1 VTAHSLRILS
11 PQTSS
16 LSQPMGKIIRMT
28 DSPLAS
34 ALLITLF
41 LPAALP
47 SAVHGED
54 RFYEIPK
61 HAGHQEV
68 IDAAQAWHVTDD
80 GLKHLRS
87 YLLRGE
93 IDIYMQNK
101 VRRLTLDGTQITDK
115 GLRHFAGRDGL
126 LHLETLSLA
135 ETQVTD
141 AGLPVLSGL
150 KNLRRIRFGRTYVFR
165 EGVSGTRVT
174 QQGLQ
179 SLQQAL
185 PDCQIQHQQV
195 PLELSVRQR
204 EQFQLWSAAAVPR
217 LNQNGDIEALFIRPG
232 TKLTQQ
238 HRDSLPQLKSLS
250 ELHAG
255 GTFSA
260 TETASLTS
268 MVSLRQICLRDCRLD
283 DTALQPLARLANLS
297 VVDLAGCQVSDRGL
311 KTLQTLTHLSAL
323 NVQRTAVRT
332 SGLQRFRK
340 ALPETELVFDPWRVV
355 GLPYVHLKVN
365 DRFELAAVNLPG
377 RNLRR
382 KELTRRLSQLLEHP
396 SLEQLNLRHLDL
408 TDSDLKLVSQM
419 KNLRVL
425 DLGNTQITPAGV
437 PHLAQLEQLE
447 SLNLWKT
454 KLSGN
459 GGLTALE
466 KLPHLES
473 LELDETQI
481 DDTALSALTRMP
493 KLNYTEL
500 WHTDVTRAGVAS
512 LQQQRPRLTIRSNP
526 RR

>member
-1 VTAHSLRILS
+1 
-11 PQTSS
+11 
-16 LSQPMGKIIRMT
+16 MT
-28 DSPLAS
+28 DSRQS
-34 ALLITLF
+34 CALLVTLF
-41 LPAALP
+41 LTAVLP
-47 SAVHGED
+47 SAIHAED
-54 RFYEIPK
+54 RFYEISK
-61 HAGHQEV
+61 HAGQQEV

-101 VRRLTLDGTQITDK
+101 VRHLTLDGTQITDK

-126 LHLETLSLA
+126 VHLETLSLA
-135 ETQVTD
+135 GTEVTD
-141 AGLPVLSGL
+141 AGLSALSGL
-150 KNLRRIRFGRTYVFR
+150 KHLRRIRFGRTFVFR

-185 PDCQIQHQQV
+185 PDCQIQHQRI
-195 PLELSVRQR
+195 PLQLSARQR
-204 EQFQLWSAAAVPR
+204 EQFQLWSAAAVAR
-217 LNQNGDIEALFIRPG
+217 LNQNGDLEALFIRPG
-232 TKLTQQ
+232 TELTQR
-238 HRDSLPQLKSLS
+238 HRDSLPELKSLS

-260 TETASLTS
+260 AETAGLTA
-268 MVSLRQICLRDCRLD
+268 MVSLRQICLRDCPLD
-283 DTALQPLARLANLS
+283 DVALQPLARLTNLS
-297 VVDLAGCQVSDRGL
+297 VVDLAGCQVSDQGL
-311 KTLQTLTHLSAL
+311 KTLQKLKHLSAL

-332 SGLQRFRK
+332 SGLQQLRK

-377 RNLRR
+377 RNLKRR
-382 KELTRRLSQLLEHP
+382 ELTRRLSQLLEHP
-396 SLEQLNLRHLDL
+396 SLEQLSLRHLDL
-408 TDSDLKLVSQM
+408 TDSDLKVVSQM

-425 DLGNTQITPAGV
+425 DLGNTRITPAGI
-437 PHLAQLEQLE
+437 PHLAQLERLT

-454 KLSGN
+454 KLRGN
-459 GGLTALE
+459 GRLTALE
-466 KLPHLES
+466 QLPHLES

-481 DDTALSALTRMP
+481 DDTALSALSRMP
-493 KLNYTEL
+493 KLRYTEL
-500 WHTDVTRAGVAS
+500 WHTDVTRSGVAS
-512 LQQQRPRLTIRSNP
+512 LQKQRPGLTIRSNP